1 MKKVFIAL
9 LFIVFGTAPLFS
21 QSVFSPLFRAE
32 DTNGPMGDCLFP
44 MDENGKIIYQGVDS
58 VHQFSKEN
66 LQSMFDEFMQYLGK
80 ENDYDIREIEK
91 GKSYDIN
98 ISVGKIDV
106 NVGFVQWER
115 DMSTVRCHVKLQ
127 CKDGRYKY
135 TVNPYETNRWT
146 IRGEGKSDGHPNVI
160 HWQRVNSLTKE
171 QIEFANTHNLK
182 REKYQKEYEEYDT
195 KIAAEHY
202 SYQAEYEAVLLLVN
216 HVSNYCEELKAIIDS
231 EEDF

>member
-80 ENDYDIREIEK
+80 EKNDICKETKFSFFLISEI
-91 GKSYDIN
+91 GGVN
-98 ISVGKIDV
+98 IY
-106 NVGFVQWER
+106 
-115 DMSTVRCHVKLQ
+115 L
-127 CKDGRYKY
+127 
-135 TVNPYETNRWT
+135 
-146 IRGEGKSDGHPNVI
+146 
-160 HWQRVNSLTKE
+160 
-171 QIEFANTHNLK
+171 A
-182 REKYQKEYEEYDT
+182 
-195 KIAAEHY
+195 
-202 SYQAEYEAVLLLVN
+202 
-216 HVSNYCEELKAIIDS
+216 
-231 EEDF
+231 